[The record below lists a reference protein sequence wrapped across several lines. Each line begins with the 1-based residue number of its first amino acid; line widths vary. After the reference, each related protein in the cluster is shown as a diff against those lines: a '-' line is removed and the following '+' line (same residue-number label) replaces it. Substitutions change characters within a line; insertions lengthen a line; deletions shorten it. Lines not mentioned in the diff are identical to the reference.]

1 MLYQIDNSFVDVV
14 HETPYV
20 DLLTVRAS
28 SEEDLKAFTGMT
40 MGEVLTV
47 PHHIYKF
54 ILHVPKPVLEVK
66 LDWKDLKNVE
76 QVDRLTP
83 EPAAFA
89 YEYAVEHDDG
99 TLRGEYWYCWPH
111 EIEGVKESLLVSEQN
126 ILGEAT
132 FVPLFYIPNELVG
145 APIKFPISDDDLEE
159 DPS

>member
-1 MLYQIDNSFVDVV
+1 LLYQIETSFVDVV
-14 HETPYV
+14 HETPYE

-28 SEEDLKAFTGMT
+28 SEEDLNAFTGMT

-66 LDWKDLKNVE
+66 LYWKDLKNVE
-76 QVDRLTP
+76 KVERLTP

-89 YEYAVEHDDG
+89 YEYAVEHEDG
-99 TLRGEYWYCWPH
+99 TVSGEYWFCWPH
-111 EIEGVKESLLVSEQN
+111 EIEEVKESLLVSEQN

-132 FVPLFYIPNELVG
+132 FIPLFYIPNELVG
-145 APIKFPISDDDLEE
+145 APIKFPFAEDEDLSHE
-159 DPS
+159 